1 VGNPYTNT
9 LPSRGYGRLHSVASP
24 VISCT
29 NRSCK
34 DGGFDILQDI
44 SKMVHERLMTS
55 LRDWANPSSPG
66 KSEAPAQLV
75 NWDQKDEAGR
85 VASEIWS

>member
-1 VGNPYTNT
+1 
-9 LPSRGYGRLHSVASP
+9 
-24 VISCT
+24 
-29 NRSCK
+29 
-34 DGGFDILQDI
+34 
-44 SKMVHERLMTS
+44 MVHERLMTS